1 MRAKAFLFSAW
12 LGAAL
17 ALTGCCGWVS
27 RPPAPSA
34 SLATQIAAEVYATV
48 TAQARAVT
56 VVSSSPT
63 PTPIP
68 LASPIPTLA
77 ASPTPM
83 PPTATTQ
90 PTDTPAPPT
99 PRPTAPK
106 PRPTAT
112 VPPSPNVPKGLPGQG
127 ETKPMGE
134 WQRLAALLPAADEA
148 SEPNWLQEGTRVTY
162 RFLSSTADADNPSDI
177 KATGAGF
184 ARYDVVA
191 MEGDAVVTTLY
202 ILIDTVD
209 GKAVVP
215 SAALSS
221 VGRRGIGDFWVSPEA
236 LERAEEITKGKDNVK
251 ITRGPLKIG
260 DKTYQAARVE
270 TKTDDGLGVYT
281 FDTASGLL
289 LFHRSDVKASGHQ
302 TLVSMTLADARQI
315 AVPWQA
321 KGAPSWVKEGVSL
334 AYEGTQTFWLPDGSA
349 AGTFALTIS
358 AVVRDSG
365 ERWSEQEVTYR
376 MQGQGPSTVRQAS
389 GVAQTFNGYWL
400 PAEALKALRNGQ
412 VLDQDAVTGTKLT
425 VRRARDGTVTLI
437 ETGPAYQTAL
447 SYDPLT
453 GALVAVEQEVRNGNL
468 RITATVRLTEQP

>member
-1 MRAKAFLFSAW
+1 MGAKAFLFSAW

-27 RPPAPSA
+27 RPPTPSG

-68 LASPIPTLA
+68 PASPIPTLV

-83 PPTATTQ
+83 PPTATAR
-90 PTDTPAPPT
+90 PTDTPALPT
-99 PRPTAPK
+99 PRPTASK

-112 VPPSPNVPKGLPGQG
+112 AQPSPDVPKGLPGQG
-127 ETKPMGE
+127 ETKPMGD
-134 WQRLAALLPAADEA
+134 WQRLATLLPEVNEA
-148 SEPNWLQEGTRVTY
+148 QEPNWLQEGTRVTY

-202 ILIDTVD
+202 LLIDTVD

-215 SAALSS
+215 GALLSS
-221 VGRRGIGDFWVSPEA
+221 VGRRGVGDFWVSPEA

-260 DKTYQAARVE
+260 DKTYQAVRVE

-349 AGTFALTIS
+349 AGTLALTIS
-358 AVVRDSG
+358 AVIRDSG

-376 MQGQGPSTVRQAS
+376 VPGQVPSTVRQAS
-389 GVAQTFNGYWL
+389 GVAQIFNGYWL

-412 VLDQDAVTGTKLT
+412 VLDQDGVTGTKLT
-425 VRRARDGTVTLI
+425 VRHSRDGTVTLT
-437 ETGPAYQTAL
+437 ETGPAYQTAF
-447 SYDPLT
+447 SYAPLT
-453 GALVAVEQEVRNGNL
+453 GVLVAVEQEVRNGNL
-468 RITATVRLTEQP
+468 RTTATIRLTEQP